1 MTNANYQAI
10 INTVDSFPPLPSTA
24 TKVLQVTSDPE
35 SSAYDL
41 MEAIIPDPAMCTA
54 ILKVANSA
62 FYGRPKEVDSLE
74 TAVMILGFN
83 EIQSIVLG
91 KAVFDSFKN
100 VPNKHQEIDL
110 FWNHSLTCGL
120 AAKIIAERLS
130 LSPGTFFI
138 AGLIH
143 DLGKLAL
150 LLTFPKEYAPDIWF
164 VNHNFHKITQAETD
178 QFAISHGQVAA
189 RLLKRW
195 FFPPSLV
202 SSTEYH
208 HSPDLAKEHHK
219 LPLIVQ
225 LADFFSYL
233 IENKSLLEQNS
244 INDIQNITLPNIHP
258 LWAQNQMV
266 WQDTMLEELFS
277 QLQLDINNNSGL
289 MAILST

>member
-10 INTVDSFPPLPSTA
+10 LNTVDSFPPLPSTA
-24 TKVLQVTSDPE
+24 TKVLQVTATPE
-35 SSAYDL
+35 SSAHDL
-41 MEAIIPDPAMCTA
+41 MEAILPDPAMCTA

-62 FYGRPKEVDSLE
+62 FYGRPREVDSLD

-100 VPNKHQEIDL
+100 VSNKHREIDL
-110 FWNHSLTCGL
+110 FWSHSLTCGL
-120 AAKIIAERLS
+120 ASKIIAEKFS

-164 VNHNFHKITQAETD
+164 VNQNFHNITNAETEK
-178 QFAISHGQVAA
+178 FTLSHGQVAA

-195 FFPPSLV
+195 LFPPSLI
-202 SSTEYH
+202 SSTEH
-208 HSPDLAKEHHK
+208 HHAPELATEHPK

-233 IENKSLLEQNS
+233 IENESLLEQNP
-244 INDIQNITLPNIHP
+244 INDIQNITLPNLQT
-258 LWAQNQMV
+258 LWAQNKMV

>member
-10 INTVDSFPPLPSTA
+10 INTVDSFPPLPATA

-35 SSAYDL
+35 SSAHNL
-41 MEAIIPDPAMCTA
+41 MEAILPDPSMCTA

-62 FYGRPKEVDSLE
+62 FYGRPKEVGSLE

-100 VPNKHQEIDL
+100 VPNKHQEIDQ
-110 FWNHSLTCGL
+110 FWRHSLTCGL
-120 AAKIIAERLS
+120 AAKIIAEKLG

-150 LLTFPKEYAPDIWF
+150 LLTFPIEYAPKTWF
-164 VNHNFHKITQAETD
+164 VNQNYHQITNSEIE
-178 QFAISHGQVAA
+178 QFTISHSQVAA

-195 FFPPSLV
+195 FFPPPLIV
-202 SSTEYH
+202 STEH
-208 HSPDLAKEHHK
+208 HHTPELATHHHK

-225 LADFFSYL
+225 LADLFSYL
-233 IENKSLLEQNS
+233 VEDSSLLEQS
-244 INDIQNITLPNIHP
+244 PINDIQINALPNLQP
-258 LWAQNQMV
+258 LWTQSKMV

-277 QLQLDINNNSGL
+277 QLQLDIDNNSNL
-289 MAILST
+289 MSILST